1 MVSIRI
7 TILRIAACS
16 VLSRVVKPAWIAGAN
31 TLNGPLSARMSD
43 MTSSKPRSC
52 ISHIRIELL
61 ISISMARAVL
71 ASGSFSSS

>member
-16 VLSRVVKPAWIAGAN
+16 VLSRVVKPAWIFGAN
-31 TLNGPLSARMSD
+31 TRNGPLSARMSD
-43 MTSSKPRSC
+43 MTSSNPRSC
-52 ISHIRIELL
+52 SSHIRMELL
-61 ISISMARAVL
+61 ISISWARPVL